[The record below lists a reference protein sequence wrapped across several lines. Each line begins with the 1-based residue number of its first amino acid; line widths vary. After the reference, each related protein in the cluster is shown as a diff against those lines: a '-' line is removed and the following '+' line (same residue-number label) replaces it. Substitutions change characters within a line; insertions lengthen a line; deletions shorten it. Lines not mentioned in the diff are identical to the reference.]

1 MGTARAQTVVVGA
14 ALLALALGA
23 PAAAADE
30 ARAALGASVLLRL
43 IAAPA
48 APRAS
53 ALDESLKAPDPAP
66 ARAEGV
72 VLPDGSVRY
81 GEGRGALIVTVRNPC
96 PPGTAHDAP
105 PPWPGRRARN

>member
-1 MGTARAQTVVVGA
+1 MGTARAQTVVVG
-14 ALLALALGA
+14 
-23 PAAAADE
+23 
-30 ARAALGASVLLRL
+30 AALGASVLLRL